1 MMCES
6 PTWSFPPLSLIL
18 TIFLIFHKSILP
30 ICLSRRV
37 LFLSPFFTFFKKQ
50 IFHFFTFS
58 RWLEAANLI
67 HGVVREEFEKGE
79 IDPQVQVSHSAMC
92 SPYVTPHFA
101 HMSHSHF
108 LPSVWPIF
116 VCL

>member
-1 MMCES
+1 M
-6 PTWSFPPLSLIL
+6 SLIL
-18 TIFLIFHKSILP
+18 TYSN
-30 ICLSRRV
+30 LSHFSQIHSPHLSV
-37 LFLSPFFTFFKKQ
+37 TTGAFLSPFFTFFKKQ